1 LWRFAIIAVI
11 YDDLHKPGMEVPMFT
26 ENRVLMEN
34 SWNTLNFR
42 WSQPALASLLYLVI
56 QVGAS
61 AIPIAGWFGSLVIAG
76 PLMLGYVA
84 FMVAFFDRA
93 PDANIEKIFT
103 GFNNFANAFVLQLVM
118 TIFIFLWSLLLII
131 PGIMATY
138 SYSMAFFIM
147 HDDPQVTGTEAIRRS
162 KEMMNGHRWRLFCL
176 DCRFIG
182 WWLLCILSLG
192 IGSLWIMPYH
202 YGARLL
208 FYRDL
213 TNQNLADR
221 PIPENA
227 PEMIAGF
234 YGTSNQNDTL

>member
-11 YDDLHKPGMEVPMFT
+11 YDDLHKPGMEVPMFK

-93 PDANIEKIFT
+93 PDANIEKNLHRIQQLRQRVRASACDDDLHIPLVPVADNPRDHGDIFVFD
-103 GFNNFANAFVLQLVM
+103 GVLHH
-118 TIFIFLWSLLLII
+118 
-131 PGIMATY
+131 A
-138 SYSMAFFIM
+138 
-147 HDDPQVTGTEAIRRS
+147 
-162 KEMMNGHRWRLFCL
+162 
-176 DCRFIG
+176 
-182 WWLLCILSLG
+182 
-192 IGSLWIMPYH
+192 
-202 YGARLL
+202 
-208 FYRDL
+208 
-213 TNQNLADR
+213 
-221 PIPENA
+221 
-227 PEMIAGF
+227 
-234 YGTSNQNDTL
+234 